1 MPPAS
6 AGELAGDARV
16 LLYALDGGLGHA
28 TRGLALAR
36 QLLRAGARGELLVAS
51 RLAAAIPL
59 EAELGPRGLVRRLD
73 PEQGPAALRAAVA
86 AAFAAATPAA
96 VVVDTFPRGLLGELP
111 ALLARSPAA
120 RVWVQRLLAPEYLAW
135 AGLPGSAPRFD
146 LVLRPGEAVP
156 GARGRRTLSTAPW
169 LVRDARELL
178 RPEAARAALG
188 VGSDLPLVV
197 VAGAGTAEEV
207 RAQGRLAERLAERLI
222 GRAEVRLL
230 APPGPPAPG
239 LVARWVWPLLSHLP
253 GVDLLVGAGGYHTVH
268 EARAT
273 GTPLLALARPRL
285 YDRQALRLRPEE
297 LARDEDDLLARASA
311 RCPAVRRAGRPDY
324 AQGAADASAAL
335 LALLTRVPLCQEV

>member
-1 MPPAS
+1 MAPGP
-6 AGELAGDARV
+6 RV
-16 LLYALDGGLGHA
+16 LLYALGGGLGHA

-36 QLLRAGARGELLVAS
+36 QLVRAGARVELLVAS

-59 EAELGPRGLVRRLD
+59 EAELGERGLVRRLD

-86 AAFAAATPAA
+86 AAFARATPDA

-111 ALLARSPAA
+111 ALLARCPAP
-120 RVWVQRLLAPEYLAW
+120 RVWVQRLLAPEYVAW
-135 AGLPGSAPRFD
+135 AGLPGNAPRFD

-156 GARGRRTLSTAPW
+156 GARGRRTLATAPW

-178 RPEAARAALG
+178 SPEAARAALG
-188 VGSDLPLVV
+188 VDSDLPLVV
-197 VAGAGTAEEV
+197 VAGAGTPREV
-207 RAQGRLAERLAERLI
+207 RAQSHLAERLVERFSGRLT

-230 APPGPPAPG
+230 APPSPG
-239 LVARWVWPLLSHLP
+239 LAARWAWPLLEHLP

-297 LARDEDDLLARASA
+297 LARDEDDLLARALA
-311 RCPAVRRAGRPDY
+311 RCPTVRRAGRPDY